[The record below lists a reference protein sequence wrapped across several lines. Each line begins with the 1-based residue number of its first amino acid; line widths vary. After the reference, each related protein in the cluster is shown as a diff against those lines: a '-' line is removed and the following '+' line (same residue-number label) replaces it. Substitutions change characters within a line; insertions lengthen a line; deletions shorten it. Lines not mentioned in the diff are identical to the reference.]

1 MKNQPFELTNQIL
14 SDVVEIA
21 ELVGRVSSTDRLSAN
36 PALRRSNRIR
46 TVYGSLAIEQNTL
59 TLDQVTAVLDG
70 KRVLAPP
77 KDIAEVR
84 NAFEIYERLEELD
97 PYSVDDLLT
106 AHGVM
111 MRGLEQEA
119 GAFRSRS
126 VGVVN
131 QAGEII
137 HFGTLPQYVPEA
149 VENLL
154 AWVRDSEL
162 PILVRSCVFHYE
174 FELIHPFAD
183 GNGRTGRLW
192 HTLLLSEWNPIFAWL
207 PVESI
212 VHDHQQEYYEA
223 INASNA
229 AVSSTAFI
237 EFMLSA
243 IKASLTEVVS
253 LSDEMSD
260 APKDKTTE
268 RWERIEQF
276 LENHDVI
283 QNSDVR
289 QLCGVSPATANRIL
303 AELAA
308 EGWLLKC
315 RNGGHWAYRRT
326 DHLSAL

>member
-1 MKNQPFELTNQIL
+1 MIKDPPFELTNRIIT
-14 SDVVEIA
+14 DVAEIA
-21 ELVGRVSSTDRLSAN
+21 ELVGRLTSTDQLSAD
-36 PALRRSNRIR
+36 PSLRRSNRIK

-59 TLDQVTAVLDG
+59 TLDQVTAVLNG

-77 KDIAEVR
+77 KDITEVR
-84 NAFEIYERLEELD
+84 NAFEIYERLEALD
-97 PYSVDDLLT
+97 PYSIDVLLT

-119 GAFRSRS
+119 GAFRSRP

-131 QAGEII
+131 HEGEIV

-154 AWVRDSEL
+154 NWVRGNGL
-162 PILVRSCVFHYE
+162 PMLLRSCVFHYE

-192 HTLLLSEWNPIFAWL
+192 HTLLLSKWNTMFAWL

-212 VHDHQQEYYEA
+212 VHDHQQEYYET
-223 INASNA
+223 INRSNT

-243 IKASLTEVVS
+243 IKTSLMEAVVM
-253 LSDEMSD
+253 SDRMSD
-260 APKDKTTE
+260 APKDKAAE
-268 RWERIEQF
+268 RRKQIEQF
-276 LENHDVI
+276 LEHHDVI
-283 QNSDVR
+283 QNADVR
-289 QLCGVSPATANRIL
+289 QLCGVSAATANRIL
-303 AELAA
+303 AKLAA
-308 EGWLLKC
+308 EGNLVKC
-315 RNGGHWAYRRT
+315 RKDGHWIYRRVGQPI
-326 DHLSAL
+326 